1 MEKHEEILNF
11 WFGNL
16 EPKSPPE
23 KDKEKLWFTKSEETD
38 QKIKELFTTSL
49 ENFNS
54 EKFEEVLTSAEKS
67 FATVILLDQFSRNI
81 YRNTAKSFE
90 KDALCLELTTKA
102 IALGYDKAFHPT
114 KRIFFY
120 LPLEHTENLK
130 IQEQC
135 VAIFEELL
143 IEVDESLKSK
153 MLFFK
158 DYAIKHLEIIKR
170 FGRFPHRNSI
180 LGRESTLEEIEFLKQ
195 PNSSF

>member
-1 MEKHEEILNF
+1 MEKHQEILNF
-11 WFGNL
+11 WFGNI
-16 EPKSPPE
+16 EAKSSPE

-38 QKIKELFTTSL
+38 QKIKELFTNSL

-54 EKFEEVLTSAEKS
+54 EKFDEVLNSAEKS
-67 FATVILLDQFSRNI
+67 FATIILLDQFSRNI
-81 YRNTAKSFE
+81 YRNNAKSFE
-90 KDALCLELTTKA
+90 KDALCLKLTTKS
-102 IALGYDKAFHPT
+102 IEFGYDKEFHPT

-120 LPLEHTENLK
+120 LPLEHTEDLK

-135 VAIFEELL
+135 VSIFEALL
-143 IEVDESLKSK
+143 TEVDESLKGK

-170 FGRFPHRNSI
+170 FGRFPHRNII